1 MPEQSPFIPRLSR
14 SLICVVGPT
23 ASGKSELAQQLALYL
38 DGVVI
43 SADSMQVY
51 RGMDIGTGKLPPS
64 RRIVPHYGLDL
75 VDPGESYSV
84 SRFQDYARHVAA
96 EQDARGKR
104 VILCGGTGL
113 YIRSVIDG
121 YAYPEGGTDKED
133 NPVRAEYTELL
144 HRIGD
149 QALWERLREVDPAS
163 AAVIHPHNSRR
174 VIRAFEL
181 LSKGGSYARQ
191 KQNLKRIPQVVPALQ
206 IGIGVERGALNAR
219 IDRRVD
225 AMMDAGLVQEVRRL
239 LESGF
244 RTALTAPK
252 AIGYR
257 EIVAALD
264 GECSLEQAVEDIKVH
279 THRYAKRQRS
289 WFGRDARIHWIDGAH
304 SGEAP
309 GIPGNAEANDRGAPA
324 AVSKASESLG
334 LPNHGNLPAL
344 NGETPY
350 MASLVRRA
358 LAELDTIDAQ

>member
-1 MPEQSPFIPRLSR
+1 MPEHDPFIPHLSR
-14 SLICVVGPT
+14 PLICIVGPT
-23 ASGKSELAQQLALYL
+23 ASGKSELAQELALHL

-51 RGMDIGTGKLPPS
+51 RGMDIGTGKLPLS
-64 RRIVPHYGLDL
+64 RRVVPHFGLDL
-75 VDPGESYSV
+75 ADPGQSYSV
-84 SRFQDYARHVAA
+84 SLFQDYARHVAA

-121 YAYPEGGTDKED
+121 FAYPQGGTEGEE

-144 HRIGD
+144 HQIGE
-149 QALWERLREVDPAS
+149 QALWERLREVDPES

-181 LSKGGSYARQ
+181 LSNGGSYARQ
-191 KQNLKRIPQVVPALQ
+191 KQNLKRIPQVVPTLQ
-206 IGIGVERGALNAR
+206 IGIGVDRTALNAR

-225 AMMDAGLVQEVRRL
+225 AMVEAGLVQEVRGL
-239 LESGF
+239 LQSGF

-264 GECSLEQAVEDIKVH
+264 GDCSLEQAVEDIKVH

-289 WFGRDARIHWIDGAH
+289 WFRRDARIRWIDGARP
-304 SGEAP
+304 GEAP
-309 GIPGNAEANDRGAPA
+309 GLSGEEGDAADAVLGGFGVSGFPEWGNSPA
-324 AVSKASESLG
+324 D
-334 LPNHGNLPAL
+334 

-350 MASLVRRA
+350 MASLVRKA